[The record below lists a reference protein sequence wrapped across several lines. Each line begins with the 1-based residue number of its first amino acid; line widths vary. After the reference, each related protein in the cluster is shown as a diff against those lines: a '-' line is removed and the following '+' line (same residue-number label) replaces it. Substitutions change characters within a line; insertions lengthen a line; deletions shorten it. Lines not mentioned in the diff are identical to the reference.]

1 MARKKITI
9 LDLQKRRDIGKPIA
23 MVTAYDYPS
32 AILAEQAE
40 VDMILVGDTLGMV
53 VHGFESTVSVT
64 MDMMV
69 MHCAA
74 VTRAGSAAF
83 VVGDMPFGSYEI
95 SREEAV
101 RHAVR
106 LVREGGVDAVK
117 LEGGIEMID
126 TVAAIVRAGI
136 PVHGHI
142 GLTPQSATQLGGFLL
157 QGKTANSAQ
166 KLLDDALALQKAGC
180 FAVVLEA
187 VPDRVAKMITDNLN
201 IPTIGIGA
209 GVDCSGQV
217 LVWHDMLGL
226 FDRFQPKFVKQ
237 FEDVGQMIVNG
248 LSQYVN
254 EVHQSIFPTATHSFK
269 IKEKEWQAL
278 VKNEPNGRSRM
289 NGLHITSQIYDTK
302 DINRPI
308 AR

>member
-1 MARKKITI
+1 MTRKKITI
-9 LDLQKRRDIGKPIA
+9 LDLQKKRNTNKPIA

-32 AILAEQAE
+32 AILAEQAG

-64 MDMMV
+64 MEMMV

-117 LEGGIEMID
+117 LEGGIEMAD
-126 TVAAIVRAGI
+126 TAAAIVRAGI

-157 QGKTANSAQ
+157 QGKTADSAR
-166 KLLDDALALQKAGC
+166 KLLNDARALQEAGC
-180 FAVVLEA
+180 FAIVLEA
-187 VPDRVAKMITDNLN
+187 VPDRVAKMITQNLS

-209 GVDCSGQV
+209 GAGCSGQV

-226 FDRFQPKFVKQ
+226 FDRFKPKFVKQ
-237 FEDVGQMIVNG
+237 FENVGETIVNG
-248 LSQYVN
+248 LSQYVK
-254 EVHQSIFPTATHSFK
+254 EVHQGAFPTSGHSFK
-269 IKEKEWQAL
+269 IKEKEWNAFA
-278 VKNEPNGRSRM
+278 KSNANGINGINGINGANKMNGANRM
-289 NGLHITSQIYDTK
+289 N
-302 DINRPI
+302 R
-308 AR
+308 AMA